1 MNLKGKSN
9 GQVCRGGI
17 TPNVAR
23 LGEEA
28 EIEAEKFKLAPKLNR
43 NAKAQLTAKTA
54 FLPNLC

>member
-1 MNLKGKSN
+1 MRLLVGDAVFS
-9 GQVCRGGI
+9 I
-17 TPNVAR
+17 TANVAR